1 VGFRCIRLRTL
12 DGHRV
17 SIPNRSVTDSTVE
30 NIGTR
35 PFIRRETHIVIS
47 GGSGHQKAV
56 RAMEIVKDI
65 LTAIPDVNAVPDQP
79 PRVYLSDFKEGALDI
94 LVIYVVKPADVWL
107 FHEINERVN
116 IEILK
121 QFERECIAFAQP
133 TEKVH
138 IKKELP

>member
-1 VGFRCIRLRTL
+1 VTHVLL
-12 DGHRV
+12 
-17 SIPNRSVTDSTVE
+17 NRD
-30 NIGTR
+30 
-35 PFIRRETHIVIS
+35 
-47 GGSGHQKAV
+47 SGHQKAARSV
-56 RAMEIVKDI
+56 EIIKDI
-65 LTAIPDVNAVPDQP
+65 LSGIPDVNSVPDQP

-121 QFERECIAFAQP
+121 RFERECIAFAQP